1 VSKKKHRPVKKYDEL
16 SNTEAFVW
24 LWINDPEERFMWF
37 QAYLVALIWGGDELQ
52 HSVADNLADYGLAV
66 QEGSVFVYIDEIE
79 YEAYLEKVKYE
90 KS

>member
-1 VSKKKHRPVKKYDEL
+1 MAVR
-16 SNTEAFVW
+16 
-24 LWINDPEERFMWF
+24 
-37 QAYLVALIWGGDELQ
+37 
-52 HSVADNLADYGLAV
+52 VADNLADYGLAV